1 VGVAEPAVFTAVTD
15 ERGRI
20 VPDYPAQYA
29 ALMRRRF
36 PAGTCI
42 EFEVRE
48 QATKRS
54 DRQNRAL
61 WALLSPWARERGW
74 QVDEL
79 KDVMLGIA
87 FGKVEQTQPVT
98 GAIVQV
104 NAKPRSSKL
113 SVHDF
118 CHLIEEVL
126 RVAAED
132 DYWLEAPDEYRKAK
146 EQAQRKAAK
155 AA

>member
-1 VGVAEPAVFTAVTD
+1 VGVSEPAVFTAVTD

-61 WALLSPWARERGW
+61 WALLSPWAKERGW

-87 FGKVEQTQPVT
+87 FGKVEQEQPIT

-113 SVHDF
+113 TVTEFVH
-118 CHLIEEVL
+118 LVEEVL

-132 DYWLEAPDEYRKAK
+132 DYWLDSPSEYHAAK
-146 EQAQRKAAK
+146 KERDKAAK

>member
-1 VGVAEPAVFTAVTD
+1 MQPSVF
-15 ERGRI
+15 I
-20 VPDYPAQYA
+20 
-29 ALMRRRF
+29 
-36 PAGTCI
+36 GTCDMEGQIHLAFPMQQRAVCKRHLAGQCI
-42 EFEVRE
+42 EVEVRL
-48 QATKRS
+48 QSSRRS

-61 WALLSPWARERGW
+61 WALLSPWAKARGW

-87 FGKVEQTQPVT
+87 FGRIEHVMPLTGEITQVL
-98 GAIVQV
+98 
-104 NAKPRSSKL
+104 AKPRSSRL
-113 SVHDF
+113 NVVDF

-146 EQAQRKAAK
+146 EAAARKKVA
-155 AA
+155 